1 MAQYADFPRWV
12 FTVGDKAAGIEAALD
27 NEANGLAA
35 FCNGKLIL
43 ETKISLGDSPGRE
56 ALLEFQQNGRKAIM
70 KARYYIVGQRMYLT
84 WVVAPSGEGDMDKI
98 NAFLDSFQLVQ

>member
-1 MAQYADFPRWV
+1 
-12 FTVGDKAAGIEAALD
+12 
-27 NEANGLAA
+27 
-35 FCNGKLIL
+35 
-43 ETKISLGDSPGRE
+43 
-56 ALLEFQQNGRKAIM
+56 M